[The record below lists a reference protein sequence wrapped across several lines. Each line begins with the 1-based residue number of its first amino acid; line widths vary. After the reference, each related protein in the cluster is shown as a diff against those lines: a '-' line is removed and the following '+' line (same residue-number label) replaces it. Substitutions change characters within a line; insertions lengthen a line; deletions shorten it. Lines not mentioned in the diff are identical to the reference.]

1 MILQLR
7 HPSTI
12 FMILNKDKI
21 AKLFLVLVL
30 LVSIYSKT
38 EKRQEKRLLSVVEVT
53 DILTLILFLF

>member
-1 MILQLR
+1 
-7 HPSTI
+7 
-12 FMILNKDKI
+12 MILNKDKI